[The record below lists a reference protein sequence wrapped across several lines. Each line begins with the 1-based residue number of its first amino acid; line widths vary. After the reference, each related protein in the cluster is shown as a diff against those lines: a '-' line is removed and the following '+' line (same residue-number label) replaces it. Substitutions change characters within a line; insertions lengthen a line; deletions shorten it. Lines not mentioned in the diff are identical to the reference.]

1 MKKSFL
7 LLLSVIFLISLLVF
21 QSHMKY
27 KEKQDYLTSINR
39 LPEFYYEELYKG
51 KQSSVDLI
59 DGSPFLIIY
68 FDTKCIFCE
77 IEIKKIVRDAKK
89 LGNLK
94 ILLLSSELK
103 SQLVD
108 FKDKNLPKN
117 FMVGSITPKEM
128 FKNFHTLVTP
138 STFVYNKKGII
149 KSYFKRP
156 IDTKE
161 ILAAL
166 NDNDN

>member
-1 MKKSFL
+1 
-7 LLLSVIFLISLLVF
+7 
-21 QSHMKY
+21 
-27 KEKQDYLTSINR
+27 
-39 LPEFYYEELYKG
+39 
-51 KQSSVDLI
+51 
-59 DGSPFLIIY
+59 
-68 FDTKCIFCE
+68 
-77 IEIKKIVRDAKK
+77 
-89 LGNLK
+89 LK